1 MLITI
6 DDYRRAARRS
16 LPRFV
21 YEFIDGGAEYETCLR
36 ANRADFERIRLTPR
50 VLRDV
55 AQVDTSVEVFGSSW
69 RVPFA
74 LAPTGLNGIVRPGGD
89 AMLAA
94 AAADSGVPF
103 VLSTASNQ
111 RAEEVRT
118 QARGGEQWLQL
129 YVMRDRGLAEQLLRR
144 ARGAGYRVLV
154 LTADVPVGG
163 HRWRDARNGFKI
175 PFRIT
180 PRLAW
185 DVARRPGWALRML
198 KGGAPRFVNLAEHP
212 ADALPAEV
220 QASLLARSM
229 DRSLVWESL
238 RWLRGLWDGPLVL
251 KGVLHAEDAALA
263 VRHGVDG
270 VIVSNHGG
278 RQLDAAPSAIAALPA
293 IAERVGG
300 RIPVFLDS
308 GVRSGAD
315 IVRAQVLGA
324 HAVFVGRPAL
334 YGLACGGR
342 EGVQDV
348 LRLLAQDYE
357 RNLVLLGLDSAG
369 NVGKAQ
375 AARADRDG
383 VSAPSPAAAGSPTPA

>member
-6 DDYRRAARRS
+6 DDYRRRARKS

-21 YEFIDGGAEYETCLR
+21 YEFIDGGAEHETCLA

-50 VLRDV
+50 VLQDTR
-55 AQVDTSVEVFGSSW
+55 QVDTSVEVFGASW
-69 RVPFA
+69 RLPFA

-94 AAADSGVPF
+94 AAAESGVPF
-103 VLSTASNQ
+103 VLSTASNE
-111 RAEEVRT
+111 RAEDVRA
-118 QARGGEQWLQL
+118 QAGGGEQWLQL
-129 YVMRDRGLAEQLLRR
+129 YVMEDRRLAEQLLRR
-144 ARGAGYRVLV
+144 ARGAGYRALV

-185 DVARRPGWALRML
+185 DIARRPGWALRML
-198 KGGAPRFVNLAEHP
+198 AGGPPRFVNLAEEA
-212 ADALPAEV
+212 ADALPTDV

-251 KGVLHAEDAALA
+251 KGVLHPEDAALA

-278 RQLDAAPSAIAALPA
+278 RQLDAAPSAIGALTA
-293 IAERVGG
+293 VADRVGG

-308 GVRSGAD
+308 GIRSGAD
-315 IVRAQVLGA
+315 ILRAQALGA
-324 HAVFVGRPAL
+324 RAVFVGRPTL

-342 EGVQDV
+342 KGVRDV
-348 LRLLAQDYE
+348 IRLLAEDYE
-357 RNLVLLGLDSAG
+357 RNMVLLGLDRASGVVQARG
-369 NVGKAQ
+369 LAQ
-375 AARADRDG
+375 AE
-383 VSAPSPAAAGSPTPA
+383 PSLHHPMA